1 MCEIGYLF
9 VVSRVLR
16 SSGVPLMEVIPH
28 FGIYVKYPVT
38 LQRGVPSMKVTDCG
52 HFIFPGPNFVSP
64 EWKCSL
70 VSQRRG
76 SNVIWDRYLDKES
89 HSWGWDISTSSFVN
103 IIKAFLLSLKLDK
116 RVSVFMSFQGCGQAR
131 IKRSIKLL
139 VLLGSYFY
147 GSFDWGT
154 FVFEI
159 RWNLFFRKSIP
170 QLFFAWKDSLVARD
184 NSQWPLCVITSVE
197 QISPPRPR
205 LPAKFFPFALFVRG
219 YSFQQYCLGNS
230 FI

>member
-1 MCEIGYLF
+1 
-9 VVSRVLR
+9 
-16 SSGVPLMEVIPH
+16 
-28 FGIYVKYPVT
+28 
-38 LQRGVPSMKVTDCG
+38 MKVTDCG

-184 NSQWPLCVITSVE
+184 NSQWPLCVITS
-197 QISPPRPR
+197 SS
-205 LPAKFFPFALFVRG
+205 KFHRHGLVYQQNSSHLHSLCVGILFNSTALGIHSFKTLQLYILIGGEIYSSDVNTHKG
-219 YSFQQYCLGNS
+219 YSLIYLKK
-230 FI
+230 IP